1 VTITHS
7 TVARNFG
14 GGGFGGGILNVG
26 GTMTIA
32 NSTIVNNVAGGLSN
46 GGTVT
51 LTNTTVA
58 ENGGSIG
65 TAGTGITNGGT
76 MLLQNSIIARNMSS
90 ENPFGQTS
98 TPDCLGLIIS
108 LGNNLIG
115 DPTGCDITL
124 KSTDLT
130 GDPGLGTFTDNGSP
144 GNGHFPLLSTSQAI
158 DAGNNAVCFRRD
170 QLGRRRVDP
179 CDIGAIS
186 FRDKDDRQHE
196 EKDDDHRHDEDTAK
210 AYR

>member
-65 TAGTGITNGGT
+65 TAGTGGITNGGT

-158 DAGNNAVCFRRD
+158 DTGNNAVCFRRD
-170 QLGRRRVDP
+170 QLGKRRVGP
-179 CDIGAIS
+179 CDIGAIA
-186 FRDKDDRQHE
+186 FRDKDDRRRE
-196 EKDDDHRHDEDTAK
+196 EDTAEVF
-210 AYR
+210 R